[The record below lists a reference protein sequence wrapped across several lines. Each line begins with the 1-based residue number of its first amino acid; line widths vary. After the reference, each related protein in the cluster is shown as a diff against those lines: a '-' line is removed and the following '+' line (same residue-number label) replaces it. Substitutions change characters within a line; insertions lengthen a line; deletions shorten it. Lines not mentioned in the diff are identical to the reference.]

1 MNKKDQQFFM
11 DSYSLEHTKRYS
23 MYPVIHQESVATH
36 SYFVTLGV
44 LMLSNYYAFD
54 VDEAIKIAICHDLP
68 EMKIS
73 DVNHKVKKDFPAVS
87 DALKLAEQEVIL
99 TLPTQVKNYCTLYG
113 EDTPEALVV
122 HYADALQCLQY
133 AVNEIDLGN
142 KGYMLKVHS
151 DSLKR
156 IKRIKVKLVKYGI

>member
-23 MYPVIHQESVATH
+23 MCPVIHPESVATH

-73 DVNHKVKKDFPAVS
+73 DVNHNVKKEFPAVA
-87 DALKLAEQEVIL
+87 DALKLAEQEVISSF
-99 TLPTQVKNYCTLYG
+99 PEQVKNYCRLYD

-122 HYADALQCLQY
+122 HYADALQVLQY
-133 AVNEIDLGN
+133 AINEIELGN
-142 KGYMLKVHS
+142 KGYMLQVHR
-151 DSLKR
+151 DSQKR
-156 IKRIKVKLVKYGI
+156 IKRIKAKLVKYGI